1 MMAFGRREQYIIL
14 VLLGVIIFGVG
25 VKFAIAKPASV
36 NPRIVQK
43 EVSKEEK
50 SQAQIFVHVAGAVQK
65 PGLYQFKE
73 GARVKEALDKAVP
86 TEKANLDAVNLAEIL
101 TDGSKI
107 ILPEIGQ
114 AINQESGG
122 GSNIIKSKTTV
133 PSAKSVTSSRT
144 KSGGGSKTSGS
155 SKLSPGEKININTA
169 DVSQLDRLPG
179 VGTATA
185 QKIIDYRNANG
196 GFKSIEEIKKVAGI
210 GDKKYADLSP
220 YLTL

>member
-1 MMAFGRREQYIIL
+1 MIAFGRREQYIIL

-25 VKFAIAKPASV
+25 VKYAIAKPASV
-36 NPRIVQK
+36 NPKVVQK
-43 EVSKEEK
+43 EVPREEK
-50 SQAQIFVHVAGAVQK
+50 GQAQIFVHITGAVQK

-86 TEKANLDAVNLAEIL
+86 TEKADLDAVNLAEIL

-107 ILPEIGQ
+107 VLPEKGQ
-114 AINQESGG
+114 PINQNVGR
-122 GSNIIKSKTTV
+122 GSTV
-133 PSAKSVTSSRT
+133 VKPKGSAATTSSRT
-144 KSGGGSKTSGS
+144 STRRGSKTATST
-155 SKLSPGEKININTA
+155 KLSPGEKININTA
-169 DVSQLDRLPG
+169 DASQLDRLPG
-179 VGTATA
+179 VGVATA

-210 GDKKYADLSP
+210 GEKKFADLSP